1 MPVAPAHLA
10 LSIIM
15 SRAALITLIDHV
27 LMQVGGVTTVNDF
40 AALVND
46 QLSAQWF
53 LDSCRIAAAQ
63 PPPPVN
69 AAPPAPPVIVELN
82 VTLRVA
88 APPPPP
94 PRPPTTVAVPT
105 TTVGT
110 TTNSCR
116 VREAQSQTAQ
126 WYNRYGTATAVQTDT
141 TLLSMVDG
149 ATTTEGT
156 VGMVDAS
163 TNPTLLGLV
172 HSVVQTD
179 VVGPVVAAA
188 DHEQLGAELAAAVE
202 ANSTATMHGAVDQ
215 VVQTEGDFVPAMVSE
230 QAAADLEALSYAAGY
245 AADAAD
251 ASEARAAA
259 DRKAAAEDRAAAAAD
274 RAAVEHALAQNDGLM
289 DLLRAR
295 VRSAEGR
302 SSERVSD
309 C

>member
-1 MPVAPAHLA
+1 
-10 LSIIM
+10 M
-15 SRAALITLIDHV
+15 SQAALTALIYDV
-27 LMQVGGVTTVNDF
+27 LVQLGVNTVGHF
-40 AALVND
+40 AELVND
-46 QLSAQWF
+46 EYSARWF
-53 LDSCRIAAAQ
+53 LDACRSAAPAAQ
-63 PPPPVN
+63 PRPPVI

-141 TLLSMVDG
+141 TLSMVDG

-215 VVQTEGDFVPAMVSE
+215 VVQTEGDFVPAMVCE

-251 ASEARAAA
+251 AAEARAAA

-302 SSERVSD
+302 SLARVSD

>member
-1 MPVAPAHLA
+1 MNTVGHFAE
-10 LSIIM
+10 
-15 SRAALITLIDHV
+15 LI
-27 LMQVGGVTTVNDF
+27 NDK
-40 AALVND
+40 
-46 QLSAQWF
+46 LSAQWF
-53 LDSCRIAAAQ
+53 LDACRSAAAQ
-63 PPPPVN
+63 PRPPVI

-105 TTVGT
+105 TTVGI

-202 ANSTATMHGAVDQ
+202 ANFTATMHGAVDQ
-215 VVQTEGDFVPAMVSE
+215 VVQTEGDFVPAMVCE

-251 ASEARAAA
+251 AAEARAAA

-274 RAAVEHALAQNDGLM
+274 RAAVEHALAQNDGLL

-302 SSERVSD
+302 SSESVSD